1 MLKQLSHYIWLAAIA
16 GALTAAV
23 IANSRGQGF
32 REKLLD
38 YIDDNALVDEVT
50 VAIDEPSDPTV
61 LDERFDLFSCRSGDW
76 EDYVVDPRYRN
87 IAEKEKMTSLYRGD
101 DVRIETYGFLNLDLK
116 YGQSIFTRKRYQEY
130 SGDKPKSELVQDG
143 FSAKQDLQI
152 HVEGTIGDRMS
163 IYIDHDSRKK
173 DNRYM
178 LKYRAVRDDELIR
191 ELNAGEIDINF
202 KGSRY
207 AVYDNNTAKGL
218 GVDLKLQKNRFTFK
232 AFGSVTRGNTE
243 VETYRGNSMPGNIKL
258 SEYQY
263 VKGVYYQIEP
273 YIRYD
278 NNIDP
283 PHPSNYT
290 LKPVN
295 INPYGFEIYMDD
307 QDPYN
312 KQNIVELPAYGG
324 LYRKM
329 QAGVDYKINFST
341 GLLQFIRPVQ
351 DKARIFAVYNLMGSS
366 TDPSALQPGD
376 PRHPGGNFSGRI
388 FVFLKYGYSLS
399 NDPVSPPN
407 HPAPDVYE
415 VRSFYVIGDKYI
427 LPNNFSLSFFMENG
441 VMSQN
446 DIASL
451 GTYSVDYTNGVI
463 QFVYREPYRQLLGAN
478 GTAARIYAE
487 HQPTNVYDFSRYRI
501 KIDYYRDARSFQ
513 LNHLNVIP
521 NSVVVKVDRRTI
533 SETLYTVDYT
543 AGYITFNSA
552 TNPLIGPETVI
563 EIRYEYL
570 PIGTQGQEFVGGFR
584 GEYEFSRDLKVGGS
598 MLYSRTGSD
607 EKVPA
612 VGTEPTQTVFVEG
625 DATLHLDGRRL
636 AQFANIFTRNRRKEL
651 PIEINGYAEYAK
663 SYKNMNTFG
672 KAMID
677 NMESSE
683 EAVVLSLDE
692 RDWIYS
698 SPPSALPGAVRGIL
712 NYYYYRDAANPTIL
726 KGVEYSALAPK
737 VAYSVKAG
745 PYNVATGHVLST
757 ILSLTS
763 QRSLVLDFEDNH
775 LAGSGDY
782 VSIVTRDF
790 SKSAVDL
797 SSMQYAEIS
806 YRYEGTTSVDLYL
819 DIGKVNE
826 DSGGDGGLQ
835 TEDLNLNGILDS
847 DPVTGFTEDIGYL
860 FQEAGHPETRIGGG
874 AAYNR
879 LTIGDGVLTSEDL
892 NQNGTL
898 DTLDNVYSFQGHS
911 VPLVSGIDTWQVAR
925 LYVDPSAMTQSEINL
940 LREVESVRLYVRK
953 TPGDRGRLFIDSV
966 KFVSSKW
973 REARLGTALASPDQ
987 MKVSAINCF
996 DDDEYRWEA
1005 FSLVMKSVYKA
1016 MYGVKSDQDLLKEK
1030 ETSLKLEY
1038 AIPAGSRQVSVTR
1051 RFAKA
1056 VDFRN
1061 YRSLSAWMNFRA
1073 FSPGDRVGII
1083 VGSSDTDY
1091 LEYQMNMT
1099 FPRVW
1104 QEMKMRLKNKS
1115 ESYLIPVSM
1124 SGRPDLKR
1132 ITMMKII
1139 IYSSAPPSIGSLWV
1153 DEIYLSEPEILED
1166 TAHWYEGE
1174 LKVNKPFHVTKGGVP
1189 IMSDFSVKYVQKG
1202 HGSKFSTIGKK
1213 DLDMAEEYKQVFS
1226 SFNIIPNWNTRVDY
1240 IREDS
1245 ETDGLNEEVDVSQ
1258 RGKTNKNSVVFIT
1271 DYQSEKNWVP
1281 SIKLMYKYDDY
1292 NNKADERISSYSVKR
1307 LKTQLNHSPV
1317 IHCRQTIEKF
1327 LWGRWTSEVLMTM
1340 LFKKDQTKRSSYEM
1354 SMIDLNTM
1362 ASILEIEKRQR
1373 SDIKYNLD
1381 YTHRVFYVRP
1391 AIQVGSEEIVAWIGK
1406 SQFNR
1411 TDLLYNF
1418 RGDYHFPFVYNSN
1431 CRYVERSK
1439 NLSLSAGLS
1448 DFSYIAP
1455 GYKIDIQYFE
1465 NKFRDFNLES
1475 ASQYGYKRAKDAQTL
1490 VATTIDI
1497 PVYFYKIK
1505 ALKSLRTFS
1514 INYNRSLF
1522 LTEAN
1527 VPYEGERKDPLDER
1541 YGITR
1546 TVSRLSNAAFNVFQY
1561 YPFCFFLGR
1570 NNYARGRDYLCKT
1583 LNRPIIYKNGT
1594 NVSDYNNNLRLQENF
1609 SVAWSVDLDKVNI
1622 TSNSGLQQ
1630 LCERQDVLGVPGQT
1644 VNANFE
1650 INVNFDLMKLLRFW
1664 FFRPNREGI
1673 PYHAAFLTV
1682 GYKFDINMLITQ
1694 NIEETVHSPNAGMS
1708 FKRDR
1713 ASLTLQLGICL
1724 KNKNSRSFIPWSPLK
1739 LSLKDYLY
1747 FQNMPFNVFFKDK
1760 DTAYTFTAL
1769 FETDVKW
1776 IFKFFSLF
1784 YRLAAMPIF
1793 NLEYAMNINRYDY
1806 LLTTSPQ
1813 PLDSHVI
1820 TTKLILDLHKNIQ
1833 GGLNTRVAVEQ
1844 YRNRKNLNYYNLK
1857 ASDLKREVFSYEV
1870 GATLTILF

>member
-1 MLKQLSHYIWLAAIA
+1 MLKQLSHYICFAAI
-16 GALTAAV
+16 GAVLTAAV

-38 YIDDNALVDEVT
+38 YIDDYALADKVT
-50 VAIDEPSDPTV
+50 VVIEEPSDSTA
-61 LDERFDLFSCRSGDW
+61 LDERFDRFSYRSGDW
-76 EDYVVDPRYRN
+76 EDYIIDPRYKN
-87 IAEKEKMTSLYRGD
+87 IAEKEKMTSIYRGD

-116 YGQSIFTRKRYQEY
+116 YGQSIFTRKRYREY
-130 SGDKPKSELVQDG
+130 AGDKPKSELVQDG

-173 DNRYM
+173 DNRYL
-178 LKYRAVRDDELIR
+178 LKYRAVRDEELIR

-202 KGSRY
+202 QGSRY

-218 GVDLKLQKNRFTFK
+218 GVDLTLRKNKFTFK

-243 VETYRGNSMPGNIKL
+243 VETFRGNSMPGNIKL

-273 YIRYD
+273 YIRYI

-290 LKPVN
+290 LQPVN

-312 KQNIVELPAYGG
+312 KQNVVELPAYGG

-329 QAGVDYKINFST
+329 QAGIDYTINYST
-341 GLLQFIRPVQ
+341 GLVQFIRPVQ
-351 DKARIFAVYNLMGSS
+351 DKARIFAVYNLMNPS

-376 PRHPGGNFSGRI
+376 PRHPGGSFSGKN
-388 FVFLKYGYSLS
+388 FVFLKYGYSLD
-399 NDPVSPPN
+399 NDPVPPPN

-441 VMSQN
+441 IMGQN

-451 GTYSVDYTNGVI
+451 GSYSVDYTNGVI
-463 QFVYREPYRQLLGAN
+463 QFVYREPYKQLLAAN
-478 GTAARIYAE
+478 GTASRIYAE
-487 HQPTNVYDFSRYRI
+487 HQPANVYDYSRYRI
-501 KIDYYRDARSFQ
+501 KIDYYKDARSFQ
-513 LNHLNVIP
+513 LNHLNIIP

-533 SETLYTVDYT
+533 SETLYTVDCT
-543 AGYITFNSA
+543 AGYLSFNSA

-570 PIGTQGQEFVGGFR
+570 PIGTQDQEFVGGFR
-584 GEYEFSRDLKVGGS
+584 TEYAFSRDLKVGGS
-598 MLYSRTGSD
+598 MLYTRTGCD
-607 EKVPA
+607 EKAPM
-612 VGTEPTQTVFVEG
+612 VGTEPTQTVFLEG

-636 AQFANIFTRNRRKEL
+636 GQFVNLFTRNKRKEVPL
-651 PIEINGYAEYAK
+651 EINGYAEYAK
-663 SYKNMNTFG
+663 SYKNVNTFG
-672 KAMID
+672 KALID
-677 NMESSE
+677 NMEASE
-683 EAVVLSLDE
+683 EVVALSLDE

-698 SPPSALPGAVRGIL
+698 SRPSALPGAVRGIL

-726 KGVEYSALAPK
+726 KGIEYSAVAPK
-737 VAYSVKAG
+737 VAYSVKPG
-745 PYNVATGHVLST
+745 PYNVATGHVVST
-757 ILSLTS
+757 ILSLAA
-763 QRSLVLDFEDNH
+763 QRSLVLDFEDNP
-775 LAGSGDY
+775 LAGAGDF
-782 VSIVTRDF
+782 VSIATRDF
-790 SKSAVDL
+790 SKNAEDL

-806 YRYEGTTSVDLYL
+806 YRYEGTASADLYL

-826 DSGGDGGLQ
+826 DSNGDGILQ
-835 TEDLNLNGILDS
+835 TEDMNLNGLLDS
-847 DPVTGFTEDIGYL
+847 DPYTGFTEDMGYL
-860 FQEAGHPETRIGGG
+860 FREDGHPATRIGGG

-879 LTIGDGVLTSEDL
+879 ITIGDGVLTSEDL

-898 DTLDNVYSFQGHS
+898 DTLENVYSFQGHS
-911 VPLVSGIDTWQVAR
+911 VPLVSGVDTWQVAR
-925 LYVDPSAMTQSEINL
+925 LYVDQSTMTQSEINL
-940 LREVESVRLYVRK
+940 LREVESIRLSIRK
-953 TPGDRGRLFIDSV
+953 ASGNSGRVYIDYIN
-966 KFVSSKW
+966 FVSSKW
-973 REARLGTALASPDQ
+973 REARLGTTLASPDQ

-996 DDDEYRWEA
+996 DDEEYRWEA

-1016 MYGVKSDQDLLKEK
+1016 MYGIKSDQDLLKEK

-1038 AIPAGSRQVSVTR
+1038 AIPAGSGQVSVTR
-1051 RFAKA
+1051 RFPKPI
-1056 VDFRN
+1056 DFRN
-1061 YRSLSAWMNFRA
+1061 YRTLSAWMNFRA

-1132 ITMMKII
+1132 ITMMKIV
-1139 IYSSAPPSIGSLWV
+1139 IYSYAPPSIGSLWI
-1153 DEIYLSEPEILED
+1153 DEIYLSEPEVLED

-1174 LKVNKPFHVTKGGVP
+1174 IKVTAPFHVTRGGVP
-1189 IMSDFSVKYVQKG
+1189 IMSDFNVTYVQKG

-1213 DLDMAEEYKQVFS
+1213 DLDMAEEYMQVFS
-1226 SFNIIPNWNTRVDY
+1226 SFNIIPNWSTKIDY

-1245 ETDGLNEEVDVSQ
+1245 DTDSLNEEVDVSQ
-1258 RGKTNKNSVVFIT
+1258 RGKTDKNSVVFVT
-1271 DYQSEKNWVP
+1271 DYQSEKNGVP
-1281 SIKLMYKYDDY
+1281 SVTLMYKYDDY
-1292 NNKADERISSYSVKR
+1292 NNRVEERIAGYGVKR
-1307 LKTQLNHSPV
+1307 LKTQLSHSPV
-1317 IHCRQTIEKF
+1317 IHYRQTMEKF

-1354 SMIDLNTM
+1354 SMIDLHNM
-1362 ASILEIEKRQR
+1362 ASILEMEKRQR
-1373 SDIKYNLD
+1373 ADIKYNLD
-1381 YTHRVFYVRP
+1381 YTHRVFYIRP

-1406 SQFNR
+1406 SQSNR

-1418 RGDYHFPFVYNSN
+1418 RGNYHFPFVYDKN

-1448 DFSYIAP
+1448 DFSYIAA
-1455 GYKIDIQYFE
+1455 GYRVDIQYFE
-1465 NKFRDFNLES
+1465 NKFRDFNLERT
-1475 ASQYGYKRAKDAQTL
+1475 SQYGYKRAKDAQTL
-1490 VATTIDI
+1490 VSTTIDI

-1505 ALKSLRTFS
+1505 ALKSVRTFS

-1546 TVSRLSNAAFNVFQY
+1546 TVSRLSNAGFNMFKY

-1570 NNYARGRDYLCKT
+1570 KNYAGGRDYIYNT
-1583 LNRPIIYKNGT
+1583 LNRPIAYKDGT
-1594 NVSDYNNNLRLQENF
+1594 NVSDYNNTLRLQDNF
-1609 SVAWSVDLDKVNI
+1609 SVTWSVDLDKVNI
-1622 TSNSGLQQ
+1622 TSNSGLHQ

-1644 VNANFE
+1644 VNANCE
-1650 INVNFDLMKLLRFW
+1650 INMNLDLMKLLHFW

-1673 PYHAAFLTV
+1673 PYHAAFLTL
-1682 GYKFDINMLITQ
+1682 GYTFDVNMLITQ
-1694 NIEETVHSPNAGMS
+1694 NIEETVHTPNLGVS

-1713 ASLTLQLGICL
+1713 ASLTLQLGIGL
-1724 KNKNSRSFIPWSPLK
+1724 KYKNSRSFIPWNPFE
-1739 LSLKDYLY
+1739 LSFKDFLY
-1747 FQNMPFNVFFKDK
+1747 YQNMPFNVFFKDR
-1760 DTAYTFTAL
+1760 DIAYAFTAL

-1776 IFKFFSLF
+1776 IYKFFSLF

-1793 NLEYAMNINRYDY
+1793 NLEYVMKINRYDY

-1813 PLDSHVI
+1813 PLDCHVV
-1820 TTKLILDLHKNIQ
+1820 TTKLILDLHKNVQ
-1833 GGLNTRVAVEQ
+1833 GGLNARFVVEQ
-1844 YRNRKNLNYYNLK
+1844 YRNRKNLNCYNLK
-1857 ASDLKREVFSYEV
+1857 ISDLKREVLSYEI
-1870 GATLTILF
+1870 GANLTLLF

>member
-1 MLKQLSHYIWLAAIA
+1 MLKQLSQYICFAAIA
-16 GALTAAV
+16 GTLMAAV
-23 IANSRGQGF
+23 IANSRGQAF

-38 YIDDNALVDEVT
+38 YIDDNALADEVSH
-50 VAIDEPSDPTV
+50 VIEEPSDPTA
-61 LDERFDLFSCRSGDW
+61 LDERFDRFSYRYGDW
-76 EDYVVDPRYRN
+76 EDYIIDPRYRN
-87 IAEKEKMTSLYRGD
+87 IADKEKMTSLYRGD

-116 YGQSIFTRKRYQEY
+116 YGQSIFTRRRYQEY
-130 SGDKPKSELVQDG
+130 TGDKPRSELVQDG
-143 FSAKQDLQI
+143 LNATQALQI

-163 IYIDHDSRKK
+163 LYIDHDSRKK

-178 LKYRAVRDDELIR
+178 LKYRAMRDDELIR

-202 KGSRY
+202 QGSRY

-218 GVDLKLQKNRFTFK
+218 GVDLTLQKDRFMFK

-243 VETYRGNSMPGNIKL
+243 VEIFRGNSMPGNIKL

-273 YIRYD
+273 YIRY
-278 NNIDP
+278 NNAIDP
-283 PHPSNYT
+283 PHPSNYI
-290 LKPVN
+290 LQPVN

-312 KQNIVELPAYGG
+312 KQNVVELPVYGG

-329 QAGVDYKINFST
+329 QAGVDYKINYST
-341 GLLQFIRPVQ
+341 GLVQFIRPVQ
-351 DKARIFAVYNLMGSS
+351 DKARICAAYNLMGSS

-376 PRHPGGNFSGRI
+376 ARHPGGIFSGKI
-388 FVFLKYGYSLS
+388 FIFLKYGYSLS
-399 NDPVSPPN
+399 NDPVPPPN

-415 VRSFYVIGDKYI
+415 VRSFYSIGDTYI

-451 GTYSVDYTNGVI
+451 GPYSVDYTNGLI
-463 QFVYREPYRQLLGAN
+463 QFVYREPYKQLLAAN
-478 GTAARIYAE
+478 GTASRIYAE
-487 HQPTNVYDFSRYRI
+487 HQPSNVYDYSRYRL
-501 KIDYYRDARSFQ
+501 KIDYFKDARSFQ
-513 LNHLNVIP
+513 LNHLNIIP
-521 NSVVVKVDRRTI
+521 NSVVVKVDQRTI
-533 SETLYTVDYT
+533 SGTLYTVDYT
-543 AGYITFNSA
+543 AGYISFNSA

-570 PIGTQGQEFVGGFR
+570 PMGAQKQEFVGGFR
-584 GEYEFSRDLKVGGS
+584 TEYALSRDLKFGGS
-598 MLYSRTGSD
+598 MLYSRTGSE

-612 VGTEPTQTVFVEG
+612 VGAEPTQTFFIEG
-625 DATLHLDGRRL
+625 DATLRLDGRRI
-636 AQFANIFTRNRRKEL
+636 AQFANIFTRTKRKEVPL
-651 PIEINGYAEYAK
+651 EINGYAEYAK
-663 SYKNMNTFG
+663 SYKNVNTFG

-677 NMESSE
+677 NMEASE
-683 EAVVLSLDE
+683 DVVVLSLDE

-698 SPPSALPGAVRGIL
+698 SRPSALPGAVRGIL

-726 KGVEYSALAPK
+726 KGIEYSAAAPK
-737 VAYSVKAG
+737 VAYSVKPG
-745 PYNVATGHVLST
+745 PYNVATGHVVST
-757 ILSLTS
+757 ILSLAA
-763 QRSLVLDFEDNH
+763 QRSLVLDFEDNP
-775 LAGSGDY
+775 LAGAGDF
-782 VSIVTRDF
+782 VSVVTRDF
-790 SKSAVDL
+790 SKNGVDL
-797 SSMQYAEIS
+797 SNMQYAEIS
-806 YRYEGTTSVDLYL
+806 YRYEGASSVDLFL

-826 DSGGDGGLQ
+826 DSNGDGILQ
-835 TEDLNLNGILDS
+835 TEDLNLNGLLDS
-847 DPVTGFTEDIGYL
+847 DPFTGFTEDMGYL
-860 FQEAGHPETRIGGG
+860 FQEDSHPAARIGGG

-879 LTIGDGVLTSEDL
+879 ITIGDGVLTSEDL

-898 DTLDNVYSFQGHS
+898 DTLENVYSFQGHS
-911 VPLVSGIDTWQVAR
+911 VPLVSGVNTWRVAR
-925 LYVDPSAMTQSEINL
+925 LYVDQSTMTQSEINL
-940 LREVESVRLYVRK
+940 LREVESVRLSIRK
-953 TPGDRGRLFIDSV
+953 ASGDRGRVYIDSIN
-966 KFVSSKW
+966 FVSSRW

-1005 FSLVMKSVYKA
+1005 FSLVMKNVYKA
-1016 MYGVKSDQDLLKEK
+1016 MYGVESDQDLLKEK

-1038 AIPAGSRQVSVTR
+1038 AIPAGSQQVSVTR
-1051 RFAKA
+1051 RFQKPI
-1056 VDFRN
+1056 DFRN
-1061 YRSLSAWMNFRA
+1061 YRTLSAWMNFRA

-1083 VGSSDTDY
+1083 IGSSDTDH
-1091 LEYQMNMT
+1091 LEYQMNMI

-1132 ITMMKII
+1132 ITMMKIV

-1153 DEIYLSEPEILED
+1153 DEIYLSEPEVLED

-1174 LKVNKPFHVTKGGVP
+1174 IKVTAPFHVTREGVP
-1189 IMSDFSVKYVQKG
+1189 IMSDFNVRYVQKG

-1213 DLDMAEEYKQVFS
+1213 DLDMAEEYRQVFS
-1226 SFNIIPNWNTRVDY
+1226 SFNIIPNWNTKVDY

-1245 ETDGLNEEVDVSQ
+1245 DTDSLNEEVDVSQ

-1271 DYQSEKNWVP
+1271 DYQSEKNGVP
-1281 SIKLMYKYDDY
+1281 SITIMYRYDDY
-1292 NNKADERISSYSVKR
+1292 NNRVNECMASYNIKR
-1307 LKTQLNHSPV
+1307 HKTQLNHSPV
-1317 IHCRQTIEKF
+1317 IQYRQTIEKL

-1340 LFKKDQTKRSSYEM
+1340 FFKKDQTKRSSNEM
-1354 SMIDLNTM
+1354 TMLELNTM
-1362 ASILEIEKRQR
+1362 ASILEMEKRQR
-1373 SDIKYNLD
+1373 ADIKYNLD
-1381 YTHRVFYVRP
+1381 YAHRVFYFRP
-1391 AIQVGSEEIVAWIGK
+1391 AIQAGSEEIVSWIGK
-1406 SQFNR
+1406 SQSNR

-1418 RGDYHFPFVYNSN
+1418 KGDYHFPFVYNKK
-1431 CRYVERSK
+1431 CRYVERSR

-1455 GYKIDIQYFE
+1455 GCRIDIQYFE

-1475 ASQYGYKRAKDAQTL
+1475 TSQYGYKRAKDAQTL
-1490 VATTIDI
+1490 VSTTIDV

-1505 ALKSLRTFS
+1505 DLKSVRTFS

-1522 LTEAN
+1522 LTETN

-1546 TVSRLSNAAFNVFQY
+1546 TVSRLSNAGFNMFQY

-1570 NNYARGRDYLCKT
+1570 NNYGRGRDYIYKT
-1583 LNRPIIYKNGT
+1583 LNRPIVYKNGT
-1594 NVSDYNNNLRLQENF
+1594 IVSDYNNTLRLQDNF
-1609 SVAWSVDLDKVNI
+1609 SVTWSVDLDMVNI
-1622 TSNSGLQQ
+1622 TSNSGLHQ
-1630 LCERQDVLGVPGQT
+1630 LCERKDVLGVPGQT
-1644 VNANFE
+1644 VNANCE
-1650 INVNFDLMKLLRFW
+1650 ININFDLMKLLNFW

-1694 NIEETVHSPNAGMS
+1694 NIEETVHTPSVAMS

-1713 ASLTLQLGICL
+1713 ASLTLQAGIGL
-1724 KNKNSRSFIPWSPLK
+1724 KYKNSKSFIPWNPLK
-1739 LSLKDYLY
+1739 LSLKDCLY
-1747 FQNMPFNVFFKDK
+1747 YQNMPFNVFFKDN
-1760 DTAYTFTAL
+1760 DAAYAFTAL
-1769 FETDVKW
+1769 FETDVTW
-1776 IFKFFSLF
+1776 IYRFFSLF

-1793 NLEYAMNINRYDY
+1793 NIEYAMKINRYDY

-1813 PLDSHVI
+1813 PLDSHIVA
-1820 TTKLILDLHKNIQ
+1820 TRLILDLHKNLQ
-1833 GGLNTRVAVEQ
+1833 GGLNARFAVEQ
-1844 YRNRKNLNYYNLK
+1844 YWNRKNLNYYNMK
-1857 ASDLKREVFSYEV
+1857 ASDLKREIFSYEI
-1870 GATLTILF
+1870 GGNLTLLF